1 MTEEFN
7 MSMRKFLKQV
17 GVTSQKAIED
27 ALRDAGNTEGQ
38 AFKAKMVLTLEGVDM
53 EHVVTGT
60 IKGHN

>member
-1 MTEEFN
+1 MTEDFN
-7 MSMRKFLKQV
+7 RSMRKFLKQV

-38 AFKAKMVLTLEGVDM
+38 SFQAKMVLTLDGVDM